1 MNAHPTALVHELA
14 NIDPSVEIGPYCIVG
29 PHVTLGKNVKLH
41 SHVILEQHVNIGEG
55 TQVFPF
61 ATIGKSPQSRLSSGE
76 EIGYVEIGCHNMI
89 REHVTIHYGIERAD
103 KTTRIG
109 NNNHIM
115 VGCHIAHDCQLANN
129 IQMANH
135 VSLGGLVHLE
145 DYVVIG
151 GLSAIHQKVRIG
163 AHAMVSGT
171 AGVNEDVMP
180 FGTVLTVKSKLG
192 GLNLI
197 GMKRRGFSRD
207 EIHEIR
213 GAYRILAKDY
223 EGTLNDKI
231 ELIRNKYKDSRPIR
245 ELLAFIDTLPQRHL
259 CLPHEE
265 WDFEKADEIYDK
277 LTQVSVA

>member
-1 MNAHPTALVHELA
+1 MKFHPTAIVHENA
-14 NIDPSVEIGPYCIVG
+14 KIDPSVEIGPYCVVG
-29 PHVTLGKNVKLH
+29 EHTILAKGVKLH
-41 SHVILEQHVNIGEG
+41 SHVIIENHVTIGEN

-61 ATIGKSPQSRLSSGE
+61 VTLGKQPQSRLWDNQEAFVS
-76 EIGYVEIGCHNMI
+76 IGSDNMI
-89 REHVTIHYGIERAD
+89 REHVTIHCGVERDD

-109 NNNHIM
+109 NNNQIM
-115 VGCHIAHDCQLANN
+115 VGCHIGHDCQLGNN

-145 DYVVIG
+145 DFVVVG
-151 GLSAIHQKVRIG
+151 GLVAIHQKVRIG
-163 AHAMVSGT
+163 SYAMIAGT

-180 FGTVLTVKSKLG
+180 FGTVMTVKSKLG

-197 GMKRRGFSRD
+197 GMKRRGFTRD
-207 EIHEIR
+207 EIHQIR
-213 GAYRILAKDY
+213 GAYKILAKDH

-231 ELIRNKYKDSRPIR
+231 EKIRNDFTDSRPVQ
-245 ELLAFIDTLPQRHL
+245 ELLTFIDALPQRHL

-265 WDFEKADEIYDK
+265 WEFEKADDIYDK